1 MTVPT
6 EAESISEARL
16 NAQFAALMTAR
27 LILGIVAPT
36 LQAVANCT
44 AMYDMHAPE
53 NLLTGTRT
61 RTKYM

>member
-16 NAQFAALMTAR
+16 TAQLDALMTAR
-27 LILGIVAPT
+27 RIPGIVAQT
-36 LQAVANCT
+36 LQAVADCT

-53 NLLTGTRT
+53 NLLAGTRT
-61 RTKYM
+61 AFMYM